1 MAHVT
6 LVLGGCRSGKSA
18 FALKTA
24 NEAKAGRRIFIATA
38 VALDDE
44 MRARVKQH
52 RAERGAG
59 WMTVEAPLALAEAV
73 AEHGREGR
81 VILVDCL
88 TLWIS
93 NLLLDVQDPAQAEER
108 IPELVSA
115 VRAAPCPVILV
126 SNEVGSGIVPE
137 NQLARQFRDLAG
149 AANQAVAACAHTVV
163 WTVAGIPVIIKQP
176 QKAHKGRKP

>member
-6 LVLGGCRSGKSA
+6 LILGGCRSGKSH

-24 NEAKAGRRIFIATA
+24 NEARADRRIFIATA
-38 VALDDE
+38 VAFDDE

-59 WMTVEAPLALAEAV
+59 WTTVEAPLALPEAL
-73 AEHGREGR
+73 AEHAGEGR

-88 TLWIS
+88 TLWVS
-93 NLLLDVQDPAQAEER
+93 NLILDGQGPAQAAAR

-115 VRAAPCPVILV
+115 VKASPCPVILV

-137 NQLARQFRDLAG
+137 NQLSRRFRDLAG
-149 AANQAVAACAHTVV
+149 TANQAVAACARTVV

-176 QKAHKGRKP
+176 

>member
-6 LVLGGCRSGKSA
+6 LILGGCRSGKSG

-24 NEAKAGRRIFIATA
+24 NETKADQRIFIATA
-38 VALDDE
+38 VALDEE

-52 RAERGAG
+52 RADRGAG

-73 AEHGREGR
+73 TTHAGQGC

-88 TLWIS
+88 TLWVS
-93 NLLLDVQDPAQAEER
+93 NLLLEVQDPAQAAER
-108 IPELVSA
+108 IPDLVNA

-137 NQLARQFRDLAG
+137 NQLARRFRDLAG
-149 AANQAVAACAHTVV
+149 MANQAVAACAHTVV
-163 WTVAGIPVIIKQP
+163 WTVAGIPVVIKQP
-176 QKAHKGRKP
+176 

>member
-6 LVLGGCRSGKSA
+6 LILGGCRSGKSG

-24 NEAKAGRRIFIATA
+24 NETKADRRIFIATA

-44 MRARVKQH
+44 IRARVKQH

-73 AEHGREGR
+73 AEHAGQGC

-88 TLWIS
+88 TLWVS
-93 NLLLDVQDPAQAEER
+93 NLLLELQDPAKVVDR
-108 IPELVSA
+108 IAELVRA
-115 VRAAPCPVILV
+115 VRAAACPVILV

-137 NQLARQFRDLAG
+137 NQLARRFRDLAG
-149 AANQAVAACAHTVV
+149 TANQAVAACADTVV
-163 WTVAGIPVIIKQP
+163 WTVAGIPVVIK
-176 QKAHKGRKP
+176 KP